1 MPEKTLVKDGLIE
14 EYEKLHHFLLEHSY
28 YGMTLKQRNR
38 HDELKRI
45 LQL

>member
-1 MPEKTLVKDGLIE
+1 MNPRPFE
-14 EYEKLHHFLLEHSY
+14 EYEKLHHFILEHSDY
-28 YGMTLKQRNR
+28 DMNLKQRNR